1 MNSSQFKTETNIPI
15 NNTNTMINKHNKFQ
29 ETLDQQKDEHHLNF
43 NKIIDKH
50 KVELQIDIKYVV
62 SFLENIVKQISEL
75 NKEVLPNT
83 IDLDIL
89 AQNIVDGLPNKIMK
103 NDFETYVSGYL
114 IVKSSYHYY
123 YDIMAAHIE
132 INRLHSITSD
142 SFLTTVNIIQGRIDI
157 KGIVSPQLSDETM
170 MIINKHIDVIEKAI
184 DYKKDYLFDYF
195 GIRTL
200 QRSYLTVLDY
210 TTYKFVER
218 PQHMW
223 MRVAIGIHGFNDTSN
238 NIDDIIETY
247 NLMSSKYFTHATP
260 TLFNAGKNKQQMSSC
275 FLQSMEDT
283 SQSIT
288 GSLAE
293 MAEIS
298 KWAGGIGVHISSL
311 RAKGSLIRGTNGLAS
326 GPNKFVK
333 LINGVAE
340 AFDQGGKRN
349 GSIATYLEPWHPYV
363 YEFCDL
369 RKNTGD
375 EGSRARDLYLG
386 LWVPSLFMERVKKD
400 EIWSLMCPDECPNL
414 NKVHSEE
421 FNKLYTDYEKNGMYV
436 KQVRARHL
444 WEHIIVSQQEN
455 GFPYMLFKDHSNNKS
470 NQKNLGTIRSS
481 NLCAEIIEYS
491 DDNETAVCNLASI
504 CLPMYVN
511 KEKQIFD
518 FDKLM
523 DICRVI
529 VRNLNKVIDRNYYPI
544 EKAHRSNMRHRPMGI
559 GVQGLA
565 DTYLLMGYSFDEQ
578 KSYELNRKIFET
590 IYYASVYESNIL
602 AQKYGSYETF
612 ATSPSA
618 KGILQFHMWDKFNVK
633 DLIYDWTELI
643 ENVKK
648 YGLRNS
654 LLTALM
660 PTASTSQIMGNSE
673 CFEPYM
679 SNIFK
684 RSTLAGEFVVVN
696 KNLMKELISLKLW
709 DNDMRMKLIISNGS
723 VQKIEEIPENIRLK
737 YKTAFEIS
745 QKHLVRQSAE
755 RGVFIDQSQSLNLFM
770 AEPNFDI
777 LTSALFDAH
786 SLGLKTGIYYYR
798 TLPAVNPIN
807 FGIDVKDIER
817 LSIKKQNACKWRKG
831 GLTKEECLACG
842 S

>member
-1 MNSSQFKTETNIPI
+1 MNSPQFKTETNIPI

-29 ETLDQQKDEHHLNF
+29 ETLSQQKDEHHLNF

-50 KVELQIDIKYVV
+50 NVELQIDIKYVV

-83 IDLDIL
+83 IDLEIL
-89 AQNIVDGLPNKIMK
+89 AQNIIDGLPNKIMK

-170 MIINKHIDVIEKAI
+170 MIINKYIDVIEKAI

-223 MRVAIGIHGFNDTSN
+223 MRVAIGIHGFN

-288 GSLAE
+288 SSLGE

-386 LWVPSLFMERVKKD
+386 LWVPSLFMERVKND

-491 DDNETAVCNLASI
+491 DENETAVCNLASI
-504 CLPMYVN
+504 CLPMYVD

-523 DICRVI
+523 SICRVI

-544 EKAHRSNMRHRPMGI
+544 EKAYRSNMRHRPMGI

-590 IYYASVYESNIL
+590 IYYASIYESNIL
-602 AQKYGSYETF
+602 AQKHGSYETF

-633 DLIYDWTELI
+633 DLTYDWTELI

-723 VQKIEEIPENIRLK
+723 VQKIEEIPVNIRLK

-831 GLTKEECLACG
+831 MTKEECLACG

>member
-1 MNSSQFKTETNIPI
+1 MNSPQFKTESNIPI

-29 ETLDQQKDEHHLNF
+29 ETLSQQKDEHHLNF

-50 KVELQIDIKYVV
+50 NVELQIDIKYVV

-83 IDLDIL
+83 IDLEIL
-89 AQNIVDGLPNKIMK
+89 AQNIIDGLPNKIMK

-142 SFLTTVNIIQGRIDI
+142 SFLTTVNVIQGRIDI

-170 MIINKHIDVIEKAI
+170 MIINKYIDVIEKAI

-223 MRVAIGIHGFNDTSN
+223 MRVAIGIHGFN

-288 GSLAE
+288 SSLGE

-386 LWVPSLFMERVKKD
+386 LWVPSLFMERVKND

-491 DDNETAVCNLASI
+491 DENETAVCNLASI
-504 CLPMYVN
+504 CLPMYVD

-523 DICRVI
+523 SICRVI

-544 EKAHRSNMRHRPMGI
+544 EKAYRSNMRHRPMGI

-633 DLIYDWTELI
+633 DLTYDWTELI

-723 VQKIEEIPENIRLK
+723 VQKIEEIPVNIRLK

-831 GLTKEECLACG
+831 MTKEECLACG

>member
-1 MNSSQFKTETNIPI
+1 MNSSQFKIESNIPI
-15 NNTNTMINKHNKFQ
+15 NNTNNMINKHNKFQ
-29 ETLDQQKDEHHLNF
+29 ETLNLQKDEYHLEF
-43 NKIIDKH
+43 NSIIEKNN
-50 KVELQIDIKYVV
+50 VELQIDIKYVV
-62 SFLENIVKQISEL
+62 SFLTNIVKQISDI
-75 NKEVLPNT
+75 NNEVLPDT
-83 IDLDIL
+83 IDINTLS
-89 AQNIVDGLPNKIMK
+89 QNIVEGLPNTIMK

-132 INRLHSITSD
+132 INRLHSITSN

-157 KGIVSPQLSDETM
+157 KGILSPQLSEETM
-170 MIINKHIDVIEKAI
+170 MVINKHIDVIEKAI

-200 QRSYLTVLDY
+200 QRSYLTILDY
-210 TTYKFVER
+210 TKYKFVER

-223 MRVAIGIHGFNDTSN
+223 MRVSIGIHGD
-238 NIDDIIETY
+238 NIDNIIETY

-275 FLQSMEDT
+275 FLQSMEDS

-288 GSLAE
+288 TSLGE

-349 GSIATYLEPWHPYV
+349 GSIATYLEPWHPYI

-375 EGSRARDLYLG
+375 ESSRARDLYLG
-386 LWVPSLFMERVKKD
+386 LWVPSLFMERVKND

-414 NKVHSEE
+414 NKVHSDE
-421 FNKLYTDYEKNGMYV
+421 FNKLYTEYEQNGMYV

-504 CLPMYVN
+504 CLPMYVD
-511 KEKQIFD
+511 KEKQTFD

-523 DICRVI
+523 KICRVI
-529 VRNLNKVIDRNYYPI
+529 VRNLNNVIDRNYYPI
-544 EKAHRSNMRHRPMGI
+544 EKARTSNMKHRPMGI

-565 DTYLLMGYSFDEQ
+565 DTYLLMGYSFDEL

-590 IYYASVYESNIL
+590 IYYASVSESNIL
-602 AQKYGSYETF
+602 AQKYGTYETF

-618 KGILQFHMWDKFNVK
+618 QGILQFHMWDKFNVK
-633 DLIYDWTELI
+633 DLTYDWTELI

-709 DNDMRMKLIISNGS
+709 NNDMRMKLIISNGS
-723 VQKIEEIPENIRLK
+723 VQKIDEIPENIRLK
-737 YKTAFEIS
+737 YKTAFEIQ
-745 QKHLVRQSAE
+745 QKNLVRQSAE

-777 LTSALFDAH
+777 LTSALFEAH
-786 SLGLKTGIYYYR
+786 NLGLKTGIYYYR

-817 LSIKKQNACKWRKG
+817 LTIKKNACKWRKG
-831 GLTKEECLACG
+831 MTKEECLACG

>member
-1 MNSSQFKTETNIPI
+1 MNSPQFKTESNIPI

-29 ETLDQQKDEHHLNF
+29 ETLSQQKDEHHLNF

-50 KVELQIDIKYVV
+50 NVELQIDIKYVV

-83 IDLDIL
+83 IDLEIL
-89 AQNIVDGLPNKIMK
+89 AQNIIDGLPNKIMK

-142 SFLTTVNIIQGRIDI
+142 SFLTTVNVIQGRIDI

-170 MIINKHIDVIEKAI
+170 MIINKYIDVIEKAI

-223 MRVAIGIHGFNDTSN
+223 MRVAIGIHGFN

-288 GSLAE
+288 SSLGE

-386 LWVPSLFMERVKKD
+386 LWVPSLFMERVKND

-491 DDNETAVCNLASI
+491 DENETAVCNLASI
-504 CLPMYVN
+504 CLPMYVD

-523 DICRVI
+523 SICRVI

-544 EKAHRSNMRHRPMGI
+544 EKAYRSNMRHRPMGI

-590 IYYASVYESNIL
+590 IYYASIYESNIL

-633 DLIYDWTELI
+633 DLTYDWTELI

-723 VQKIEEIPENIRLK
+723 VQKIEEIPVNIRLK

-831 GLTKEECLACG
+831 MTKEECLACG

>member
-1 MNSSQFKTETNIPI
+1 MNSPQFKTETNIPI

-29 ETLDQQKDEHHLNF
+29 ETLSQQKDEHHLNF

-50 KVELQIDIKYVV
+50 NVELQIDIKYVV

-83 IDLDIL
+83 IDLEIL
-89 AQNIVDGLPNKIMK
+89 AQNIIDGLPNKIMK

-170 MIINKHIDVIEKAI
+170 MIINKYIDVIEKAI

-223 MRVAIGIHGFNDTSN
+223 MRVAIGIHGFN

-288 GSLAE
+288 SSLGE

-386 LWVPSLFMERVKKD
+386 LWVPSLFMERVKND

-491 DDNETAVCNLASI
+491 DENETAVCNLASI
-504 CLPMYVN
+504 CLPMYVD

-523 DICRVI
+523 SICRVI

-544 EKAHRSNMRHRPMGI
+544 EKAYRSNMRHRPMGI

-590 IYYASVYESNIL
+590 IYYASIYESNIL

-633 DLIYDWTELI
+633 DLTYDWTELI

-723 VQKIEEIPENIRLK
+723 VQKIEEIPVNIRLK

-831 GLTKEECLACG
+831 MTKEECLACG

>member
-1 MNSSQFKTETNIPI
+1 MNSSQFKTESNIPI

-29 ETLDQQKDEHHLNF
+29 ETLSQQKDEHHLNF

-50 KVELQIDIKYVV
+50 NVELQIDIKYVV

-83 IDLDIL
+83 IDLEIL

-170 MIINKHIDVIEKAI
+170 MIINKYIDVIEKAI

-223 MRVAIGIHGFNDTSN
+223 MRVAIGIHGFN

-288 GSLAE
+288 SSLGE

-386 LWVPSLFMERVKKD
+386 LWVPSLFMERVKND

-491 DDNETAVCNLASI
+491 DENETAVCNLASI
-504 CLPMYVN
+504 CLPMYVD

-523 DICRVI
+523 SICRVI

-544 EKAHRSNMRHRPMGI
+544 EKAYRSNMRHRPMGI

-633 DLIYDWTELI
+633 DLTYDWTELI

-723 VQKIEEIPENIRLK
+723 VQKIEEIPVNIRLK

-831 GLTKEECLACG
+831 MTKEECLACG